1 VLLDQQRTRKITRVV
16 AIIMVIG
23 LVGVLPIM
31 LGVIIFGDSGQ
42 GATPSTLIQDAEAKV
57 AKNPK
62 DIASLVALAAQY
74 KNAGRNKDAED
85 TLEKAADIGPKN
97 VTELRMLFGG
107 YAADTAKQ
115 TAIVTAFTKSHP
127 KDADGWM
134 LAGTTS
140 AAAGDTLGARLAYQR
155 VIALAGATSV
165 LGKSAQ
171 AGIEQ
176 LATQTQGQIDPTAP
190 ATP

>member
-1 VLLDQQRTRKITRVV
+1 MCIR
-16 AIIMVIG
+16 
-23 LVGVLPIM
+23 
-31 LGVIIFGDSGQ
+31 DS
-42 GATPSTLIQDAEAKV
+42 
-57 AKNPK
+57 
-62 DIASLVALAAQY
+62 
-74 KNAGRNKDAED
+74 
-85 TLEKAADIGPKN
+85 
-97 VTELRMLFGG
+97 
-107 YAADTAKQ
+107 
-115 TAIVTAFTKSHP
+115 P

>member
-42 GATPSTLIQDAEAKV
+42 AASQSTLIEDAEAKV

-62 DIASLVALAAQY
+62 DIAALVTLAAQY

-85 TLEKAADIGPKN
+85 TLDKAAAINPSN
-97 VTELRMLFGG
+97 ITELRMLFGA

-115 TAIVTAFTKSHP
+115 TKIITAFTKSHP
-127 KDADGWM
+127 KNADGWM

-140 AAAGDTLGARLAYQR
+140 AAAGDLLGARLAYQR
-155 VIALAGATSV
+155 VIALAGAKST
-165 LGKSAQ
+165 LGQSAQ
-171 AGIEQ
+171 AGIDQ
-176 LATQTQGQIDPTAP
+176 LAAQGQAQLEPTTP